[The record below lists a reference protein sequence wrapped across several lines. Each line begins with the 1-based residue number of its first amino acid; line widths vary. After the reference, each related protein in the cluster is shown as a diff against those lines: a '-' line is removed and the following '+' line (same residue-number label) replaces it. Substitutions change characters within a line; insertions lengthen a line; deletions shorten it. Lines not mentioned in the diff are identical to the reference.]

1 LTSGSVT
8 FIATNS
14 SSQIVT
20 PTWSSTSTGVANI
33 NSATGVATLV
43 ATGTT
48 TISAQASGASGSVTL
63 TVQ

>member
-1 LTSGSVT
+1 M
-8 FIATNS
+8 
-14 SSQIVT
+14 T